1 MEEIYKRFAIYYAPD
16 ENSELDVFG
25 RCWLGWDPFLG
36 KEISKKY
43 RKNFLNFDNFVV
55 GPKKYGFHGNLKAPF
70 RLKKEYTYS
79 DLEKKVYEIAKELQR
94 FDVGKL
100 NLKKIGNF
108 IALVPEKNDKIK
120 YLSNKL
126 VTGLDFL
133 RDELLEEEILKRN
146 PQTLTLNQKKMLTN
160 WGYPYVLDEFN
171 FHLTL
176 TDKIDNKKIDNIL
189 KSIKRNLRYIDFE
202 KVNFNNICIFGEKK
216 DEKFYFIKRFKLEGL
231 EH

>member
-1 MEEIYKRFAIYYAPD
+1 M
-16 ENSELDVFG
+16 
-25 RCWLGWDPFLG
+25 
-36 KEISKKY
+36 
-43 RKNFLNFDNFVV
+43 
-55 GPKKYGFHGNLKAPF
+55 
-70 RLKKEYTYS
+70 
-79 DLEKKVYEIAKELQR
+79 EKKVYEIAKELQR

-171 FHLTL
+171 FNLTL